1 VLVGHNYANEPIA
14 WQRVGDAIPTDASFV
29 LLTNDYGVRLGY
41 YGWRSPARFWPSADD
56 LMLRDLRGTEGLDTT
71 AEFEDLTAGQSYF
84 VVTSE
89 AELKAQPDLLG
100 LLNNYPLL
108 TEGDGY
114 LIYDLRGANP

>member
-1 VLVGHNYANEPIA
+1 M
-14 WQRVGDAIPTDASFV
+14 

-71 AEFEDLTAGQSYF
+71 AEFEDLTAGQAYF
-84 VVTSE
+84 VVTSD
-89 AELKAQPDLLG
+89 AELKAQPDLLAI
-100 LLNNYPLL
+100 LNNYPLL
-108 TEGDGY
+108 SEGDGY